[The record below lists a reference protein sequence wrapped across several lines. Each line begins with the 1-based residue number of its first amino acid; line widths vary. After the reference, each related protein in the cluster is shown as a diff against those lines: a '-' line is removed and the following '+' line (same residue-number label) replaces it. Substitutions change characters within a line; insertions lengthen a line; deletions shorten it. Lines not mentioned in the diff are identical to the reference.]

1 MTLMNIFAVLGL
13 AATCC
18 AVQAEELYGKCESVS
33 SGDSFSLMRPHQKSL
48 EVHLKGA
55 GAPHEGEPLFSEAKA
70 KLTELLLNKPVVV
83 EVDTLNENR
92 KAEGMVRVGDTNA
105 NEEMIQRGLCR
116 WDHETAPNEQGL
128 SKAETS
134 ARQEQV
140 GLWAPD
146 IVGKA
151 ASPSDVHFAI
161 ASPERV
167 KQARQYGEF
176 WVTEDSAVHNPRCKA
191 YGKLKG
197 KFTFA
202 PSGYHN
208 CHLCGGDL
216 EGIRDYTTVETAKVS
231 RVVDG
236 DTVTIVGA
244 DGSIRSVSLYGCDA
258 PEKGQKYGESSRAEL
273 ERLLKDKEV
282 FIVVGD
288 KDLRKR
294 RTVRIYADGVYVNR
308 KMLEDGHG
316 VVPPDC
322 KDKTFHAYQ
331 RQAEKSRV
339 GMWVAGV
346 SAAALVAP
354 WSYRQ
359 LQEAKRARAQAEL
372 ADAER
377 HRIEQTTGQ
386 AEHAPSRITPS
397 SSGKGKPSTDG
408 DIYVHGY
415 YRSDGTYVRPH
426 TRKR

>member
-1 MTLMNIFAVLGL
+1 MTLMKIFAVLGL
-13 AATCC
+13 AASCC

-33 SGDSFSLMRPHQKSL
+33 SGDCFSLMRPHQKTIA
-48 EVHLKGA
+48 VHLKGA
-55 GAPHEGEPLFSEAKA
+55 GAPQEGAPLFSESKA
-70 KLTELLLNKPVVV
+70 KLSELLLNKPVVV
-83 EVDTLNENR
+83 EVETLNENL
-92 KAEGMVRVGDTNA
+92 KVEGMVQVGDTNA
-105 NEEMIQRGLCR
+105 NEEMVKCGLCR
-116 WDHETAPNEQGL
+116 WDHETGPNEKGL

-134 ARQEQV
+134 ARQGHL
-140 GLWAPD
+140 GLWASN
-146 IVGKA
+146 IEGNAA
-151 ASPSDVHFAI
+151 ASAEIHYAV

-167 KQARQYGEF
+167 KQARKYGEF

-202 PSGYHN
+202 PTGYHN

-216 EGIRDYTTVETAKVS
+216 EGVSDYTSVETAKVS
-231 RVVDG
+231 RVIDG
-236 DTVTIVGA
+236 DTVTIVGN

-258 PEKGQKYGESSRAEL
+258 PEQGQKYSEKSRAEL
-273 ERLLKDKEV
+273 EKLLKDKEV
-282 FIVVGD
+282 LIVVGD

-294 RTVRIYADGVYVNR
+294 RTVKIYADGVYVNR
-308 KMLEDGHG
+308 KMLEEGHG

-331 RQAEKSRV
+331 QQAEKSKV

-359 LQEAKRARAQAEL
+359 LQEAKRAKAQAEL

-377 HRIEQTTGQ
+377 RRIESTDKQD
-386 AEHAPSRITPS
+386 EHARSGITPS
-397 SSGKGKPSTDG
+397 SSKKDKLSTGG